1 MTSDRL
7 RIVPD
12 STESGLR
19 ELIAIREIV
28 HAFLTADRPE
38 EVFQFALDRVS
49 PLVGASFACVYLVD
63 GASELM
69 RLAAVHNWPE
79 RFTPFLG
86 EMRVR
91 LGFGPSGEAA
101 AERRVIE
108 VPDVMADPSLED
120 WAEVAHELGFRA
132 IVALPLQTGD
142 GVLGA
147 VAFYFEEAGAISAE
161 TRSLLRMVADQM
173 AATAQKARLIEDLRR
188 ANAALTESNAELE
201 RQYVALLEARRV
213 KDEFLANISHE
224 LRTPLT
230 AVMGYLALMEEG
242 LAGPVTDE
250 QRKTLA
256 QVKTSSQHLL
266 DLIGDLLE
274 LTTLKRG
281 GLEIKAATFDVRE
294 PLHDALANDARAVG
308 RRGAARARAGAADL
322 HAQRPPEDLQDARR
336 AAEQRVQVHDVGRD
350 PAVGERGRRLRRLSR
365 RGHGDRHPRGAAP
378 AGVRRVPAGG
388 RLDDAPVRRV
398 RAGALARAP
407 ARARARRRDL
417 RRLVAGPRARP
428 SGSSCRWSTASPSG
442 CRTPRSPSRSV
453 KLRAWVEGRRI
464 VAAPDR
470 RLPRHPT
477 PRRHEP
483 VPAHAA
489 GVPHHAHARRGARAR
504 PRSSS
509 RSGTAS
515 TPRSSIA
522 RGRRS

>member
-7 RIVPD
+7 RTGPD
-12 STESGLR
+12 GTDSGLR

-38 EVFQFALDRVS
+38 EVFQFALDRVG

-79 RFTPFLG
+79 RFAPFLG

-132 IVALPLQTGD
+132 IAALPLQTGD

-147 VAFYFEEAGAISAE
+147 VAFYFENAGAVSAE

-188 ANAALTESNAELE
+188 ANAALVESNAELE
-201 RQYVALLEARRV
+201 RQYSALLDARRV

-242 LAGPVTDE
+242 LAGPITTE

-256 QVKTSSQHLL
+256 QVKTASNHLL
-266 DLIGDLLE
+266 EMIGDLLE

-281 GLEIKAATFDVRE
+281 GLEAVTSAFDVRD
-294 PLHDALANDARAVG
+294 PLHDAVSNTRG
-308 RRGAARARAGAADL
+308 RPEQVALRVNEPQSATIMVSDRRKIAKLLGALLSNAYKFT
-322 HAQRPPEDLQDARR
+322 P
-336 AAEQRVQVHDVGRD
+336 
-350 PAVGERGRRLRRLSR
+350 VGEIRVSVTAGDGHVTYRVEDTGIGIADEMQQLVFEEFRQVDGSSTRRY
-365 RGHGDRHPRGAAP
+365 
-378 AGVRRVPAGG
+378 GG
-388 RLDDAPVRRV
+388 SGL
-398 RAGALARAP
+398 GLALARRLARMLGGEIFLESHEGEGSTFRVELPLEYRDPDAP
-407 ARARARRRDL
+407 PLSAI
-417 RRLVAGPRARP
+417 PR
-428 SGSSCRWSTASPSG
+428 
-442 CRTPRSPSRSV
+442 
-453 KLRAWVEGRRI
+453 
-464 VAAPDR
+464 
-470 RLPRHPT
+470 
-477 PRRHEP
+477 
-483 VPAHAA
+483 
-489 GVPHHAHARRGARAR
+489 
-504 PRSSS
+504 
-509 RSGTAS
+509 
-515 TPRSSIA
+515 
-522 RGRRS
+522 

>member
-1 MTSDRL
+1 VTSDRL

-12 STESGLR
+12 SSESGLR

-79 RFTPFLG
+79 RFAPFLG

-147 VAFYFEEAGAISAE
+147 VAFYFEEAGAISGD

-230 AVMGYLALMEEG
+230 AVMGYLALMDEG

-281 GLEIKAATFDVRE
+281 GLEIKAATFDVRD
-294 PLHDALANDARAVG
+294 PLHDALANTRG
-308 RRGAARARAGAADL
+308 RSDSVALRVREPEQAIFMLSDRRKICKMLVALLSNAYKFTTSGEIRLSVNVVDDFVVYRVEDTGIGIPEEL
-322 HAQRPPEDLQDARR
+322 HQQVFDEFRQVDGSTTRKYGGSGLGLSLARR
-336 AAEQRVQVHDVGRD
+336 LARVLG
-350 PAVGERGRRLRRLSR
+350 GEIYVDSSPGHGSTFRVELPLEYREPERLS
-365 RGHGDRHPRGAAP
+365 HSPLP
-378 AGVRRVPAGG
+378 F
-388 RLDDAPVRRV
+388 
-398 RAGALARAP
+398 AL
-407 ARARARRRDL
+407 
-417 RRLVAGPRARP
+417 G
-428 SGSSCRWSTASPSG
+428 
-442 CRTPRSPSRSV
+442 
-453 KLRAWVEGRRI
+453 
-464 VAAPDR
+464 
-470 RLPRHPT
+470 
-477 PRRHEP
+477 
-483 VPAHAA
+483 
-489 GVPHHAHARRGARAR
+489 
-504 PRSSS
+504 
-509 RSGTAS
+509 
-515 TPRSSIA
+515 
-522 RGRRS
+522 

>member
-1 MTSDRL
+1 VRARHIARVSRTAPLPGDRT
-7 RIVPD
+7 RTAPE
-12 STESGLR
+12 STETGLR

-49 PLVGASFACVYLVD
+49 PLVGATFACVYLVD

-79 RFTPFLG
+79 RYAPFLG

-101 AERRVIE
+101 AERRLIE

-147 VAFYFEEAGAISAE
+147 IAFYFEQAGAITAE

-188 ANAALTESNAELE
+188 ANAALVESNAELE
-201 RQYVALLEARRV
+201 RQYSALLDARRV

-242 LAGPVTDE
+242 LAGPVTTE

-256 QVKTSSQHLL
+256 QVKTASQHLL
-266 DLIGDLLE
+266 DLIADLLE

-281 GLEIKAATFDVRE
+281 GLEATTSAFDMRD
-294 PLHDALANDARAVG
+294 PLHDAISTT
-308 RRGAARARAGAADL
+308 
-322 HAQRPPEDLQDARR
+322 
-336 AAEQRVQVHDVGRD
+336 
-350 PAVGERGRRLRRLSR
+350 RGRPENVALRVSEPETATLVVSDRRKIAKMLGALLSNAYKFTPKGEIRLSVSVRNDHVVYRVEDTGIGIADEMQQLVFEEFRQVDGSSTR
-365 RGHGDRHPRGAAP
+365 RY
-378 AGVRRVPAGG
+378 GG
-388 RLDDAPVRRV
+388 SGL
-398 RAGALARAP
+398 GLALARRLARLLGGEIYLDSAP
-407 ARARARRRDL
+407 GEGSTFRVELPLEYRDPEAPPL
-417 RRLVAGPRARP
+417 SAIPR
-428 SGSSCRWSTASPSG
+428 
-442 CRTPRSPSRSV
+442 
-453 KLRAWVEGRRI
+453 
-464 VAAPDR
+464 
-470 RLPRHPT
+470 
-477 PRRHEP
+477 
-483 VPAHAA
+483 
-489 GVPHHAHARRGARAR
+489 
-504 PRSSS
+504 
-509 RSGTAS
+509 
-515 TPRSSIA
+515 
-522 RGRRS
+522 

>member
-1 MTSDRL
+1 VTRITPLSNDRF
-7 RIVPD
+7 RTAAET
-12 STESGLR
+12 TESGLR

-49 PLVGASFACVYLVD
+49 PLVGASFACVYLID

-108 VPDVMADPSLED
+108 VPDVTSDPSLED
-120 WAEVAHELGFRA
+120 WAEVANELGFRA

-147 VAFYFEEAGAISAE
+147 VAFYFERAGTISAE

-173 AATAQKARLIEDLRR
+173 AATAQKARLIDDLRR
-188 ANAALTESNAELE
+188 ANAALLETNAELE
-201 RQYVALLEARRV
+201 AQYVALLEARRV

-230 AVMGYLALMEEG
+230 AVMGYLSLMEEG
-242 LAGPVTDE
+242 LAGPVTPE

-256 QVKTSSQHLL
+256 QVKTSSHHLL

-281 GLEIKAATFDVRE
+281 GIEAVTSAFDIRD
-294 PLHDALANDARAVG
+294 PLHDAITATRGRADGVALRVSEPESPVMMVSDRRKIAKLLVALLSNAYKFTSTGEVRVSVSTRNDRVVYRVVDTG
-308 RRGAARARAGAADL
+308 IGIPDSMKTLVFEEFRQVDGSSTRRFGGPGL
-322 HAQRPPEDLQDARR
+322 GLSLAQRLAHLLGGEIYLESALGEGSTFLVELPIELPDA
-336 AAEQRVQVHDVGRD
+336 
-350 PAVGERGRRLRRLSR
+350 
-365 RGHGDRHPRGAAP
+365 DR
-378 AGVRRVPAGG
+378 
-388 RLDDAPVRRV
+388 
-398 RAGALARAP
+398 
-407 ARARARRRDL
+407 
-417 RRLVAGPRARP
+417 
-428 SGSSCRWSTASPSG
+428 S
-442 CRTPRSPSRSV
+442 
-453 KLRAWVEGRRI
+453 
-464 VAAPDR
+464 
-470 RLPRHPT
+470 
-477 PRRHEP
+477 
-483 VPAHAA
+483 
-489 GVPHHAHARRGARAR
+489 
-504 PRSSS
+504 
-509 RSGTAS
+509 
-515 TPRSSIA
+515 
-522 RGRRS
+522 

>member
-1 MTSDRL
+1 VTSPTPIA
-7 RIVPD
+7 IVRSRSAAESSD
-12 STESGLR
+12 SGLR

-69 RLAAVHNWPE
+69 RLAAVYNWPPK
-79 RFTPFLG
+79 FAPFLG

-108 VPDVMADPSLED
+108 VPDVMADGSLED
-120 WAEVAHELGFRA
+120 WAEVANELGFRA

-147 VAFYFEEAGAISAE
+147 VAFYFAAAGAISAE

-188 ANAALTESNAELE
+188 ANAALLETNAELE
-201 RQYVALLEARRV
+201 RQYVVLLDARRV

-242 LAGPVTDE
+242 LAGPVTQE
-250 QRKTLA
+250 QLRTLA
-256 QVKTSSQHLL
+256 QVKVSSQHLL

-281 GLEIKAATFDVRE
+281 GLETSLSAFDVRE
-294 PLHDALANDARAVG
+294 PLHDAVAATRGRAETVALRVSEPEGSAIMVSDRRKIAKLLVALLSNAYKFTSSGEVRLSVEVRNDRAVYRVQDTG
-308 RRGAARARAGAADL
+308 IGIPEEMRQAVFDEFRQVDGSSTRRYGGSGL
-322 HAQRPPEDLQDARR
+322 GLSLARR
-336 AAEQRVQVHDVGRD
+336 LARLLGGDIYVDS
-350 PAVGERGRRLRRLSR
+350 AVGEGSTFRVELPLQS
-365 RGHGDRHPRGAAP
+365 PGA
-378 AGVRRVPAGG
+378 
-388 RLDDAPVRRV
+388 D
-398 RAGALARAP
+398 
-407 ARARARRRDL
+407 
-417 RRLVAGPRARP
+417 
-428 SGSSCRWSTASPSG
+428 
-442 CRTPRSPSRSV
+442 
-453 KLRAWVEGRRI
+453 
-464 VAAPDR
+464 
-470 RLPRHPT
+470 
-477 PRRHEP
+477 
-483 VPAHAA
+483 
-489 GVPHHAHARRGARAR
+489 
-504 PRSSS
+504 
-509 RSGTAS
+509 
-515 TPRSSIA
+515 
-522 RGRRS
+522 

>member
-1 MTSDRL
+1 M
-7 RIVPD
+7 PEK
-12 STESGLR
+12 STRNDPERTETGLR

-49 PLVGASFACVYLVD
+49 PLVGATFACVYVVD

-69 RLAAVHNWPE
+69 RLAAVHNWPQ
-79 RFTPFLG
+79 RFAPFLG

-108 VPDVMADPSLED
+108 VPDVMADPALED

-147 VAFYFEEAGAISAE
+147 VSFYFQEAGSITSD

-188 ANAALTESNAELE
+188 ANAALVETNAELE
-201 RQYVALLEARRV
+201 RQYSALLDARRV

-242 LAGPVTDE
+242 LAGPVTPE

-256 QVKTSSQHLL
+256 QVKTASQHLL

-281 GLEIKAATFDVRE
+281 GLEAMTTAFDIRD
-294 PLHDALANDARAVG
+294 PLHDAISST
-308 RRGAARARAGAADL
+308 
-322 HAQRPPEDLQDARR
+322 
-336 AAEQRVQVHDVGRD
+336 
-350 PAVGERGRRLRRLSR
+350 RGRPEHVALRVSEPETTTIMVSDRRKIAKLLGVLLSNAYKFTAQGEIRVSVAVRNDRVVYRVEDTGIGIADDMQQLVFEEFRQVDGSSTR
-365 RGHGDRHPRGAAP
+365 RY
-378 AGVRRVPAGG
+378 GG
-388 RLDDAPVRRV
+388 SGL
-398 RAGALARAP
+398 GLALARRLARLLGGEISLESAP
-407 ARARARRRDL
+407 GEGSIFRVELPLEYRDPDAPPL
-417 RRLVAGPRARP
+417 SAIPR
-428 SGSSCRWSTASPSG
+428 
-442 CRTPRSPSRSV
+442 
-453 KLRAWVEGRRI
+453 
-464 VAAPDR
+464 
-470 RLPRHPT
+470 
-477 PRRHEP
+477 
-483 VPAHAA
+483 
-489 GVPHHAHARRGARAR
+489 
-504 PRSSS
+504 
-509 RSGTAS
+509 
-515 TPRSSIA
+515 
-522 RGRRS
+522 

>member
-1 MTSDRL
+1 VSRTAPLTSERL
-7 RIVPD
+7 RTAPENTD
-12 STESGLR
+12 SGLR

-108 VPDVMADPSLED
+108 VPDVIADPSLED
-120 WAEVAHELGFRA
+120 WAEVAQELGFRA
-132 IVALPLQTGD
+132 IVALPLQTGE

-147 VAFYFEEAGAISAE
+147 VAFYFENAGAISGE

-188 ANAALTESNAELE
+188 ANGALLESNAELE
-201 RQYVALLEARRV
+201 RQYAALLEARRV
-213 KDEFLANISHE
+213 KDEFLASISHE

-242 LAGPVTDE
+242 LAGPVTPE

-281 GLEIKAATFDVRE
+281 GLEAITSAFDVRD
-294 PLHDALANDARAVG
+294 PLHDAVSSTRGRSDDVALRVNEPETGTVMLSDRRKIAKLLGALLSNAYKFTRNGEVRVSVEVRNDLAVY
-308 RRGAARARAGAADL
+308 
-322 HAQRPPEDLQDARR
+322 
-336 AAEQRVQVHDVGRD
+336 RVQDTGIGI
-350 PAVGERGRRLRRLSR
+350 PGEMQQLVFDEFRQADGSTTRRY
-365 RGHGDRHPRGAAP
+365 
-378 AGVRRVPAGG
+378 GG
-388 RLDDAPVRRV
+388 SGL
-398 RAGALARAP
+398 GLALARRLARLLGGEIFVESALGEGSTFRAELPLEYRDPDAP
-407 ARARARRRDL
+407 PLSAI
-417 RRLVAGPRARP
+417 PR
-428 SGSSCRWSTASPSG
+428 
-442 CRTPRSPSRSV
+442 
-453 KLRAWVEGRRI
+453 
-464 VAAPDR
+464 
-470 RLPRHPT
+470 
-477 PRRHEP
+477 
-483 VPAHAA
+483 
-489 GVPHHAHARRGARAR
+489 
-504 PRSSS
+504 
-509 RSGTAS
+509 
-515 TPRSSIA
+515 
-522 RGRRS
+522 

>member
-1 MTSDRL
+1 VTPSTPLTSERL
-7 RIVPD
+7 RAAPE

-49 PLVGASFACVYLVD
+49 PLVGATFACVYLVD

-86 EMRVR
+86 QMRVR

-132 IVALPLQTGD
+132 IVALPLQTGE

-147 VAFYFEEAGAISAE
+147 VAFYFEGAGAINAE

-188 ANAALTESNAELE
+188 ANAALLDTNAELE
-201 RQYVALLEARRV
+201 RQYGALLDARRV

-230 AVMGYLALMEEG
+230 AVMGYLALMDEG
-242 LAGPVTDE
+242 LAGPVTPE
-250 QRKTLA
+250 QRKTIA
-256 QVKTSSQHLL
+256 QVKISSEHLL

-281 GLEIKAATFDVRE
+281 GLEVVASTFDVRDPLREAVASTRGRSANVALRVNE
-294 PLHDALANDARAVG
+294 PETGVSMVSDRRKIAKMLVALLSNAYKFTQTGEIRLSVEVLNG
-308 RRGAARARAGAADL
+308 RVVYRV
-322 HAQRPPEDLQDARR
+322 QDTGIGIPDDMQQLVFEEFRQVDGSSTRRYGGPGLGLSLARR
-336 AAEQRVQVHDVGRD
+336 
-350 PAVGERGRRLRRLSR
+350 
-365 RGHGDRHPRGAAP
+365 
-378 AGVRRVPAGG
+378 
-388 RLDDAPVRRV
+388 
-398 RAGALARAP
+398 LARLLGGEIAVRSAP
-407 ARARARRRDL
+407 GEGSTFQVELPL
-417 RRLVAGPRARP
+417 RYQDQERP
-428 SGSSCRWSTASPSG
+428 
-442 CRTPRSPSRSV
+442 
-453 KLRAWVEGRRI
+453 
-464 VAAPDR
+464 
-470 RLPRHPT
+470 
-477 PRRHEP
+477 
-483 VPAHAA
+483 
-489 GVPHHAHARRGARAR
+489 
-504 PRSSS
+504 
-509 RSGTAS
+509 
-515 TPRSSIA
+515 
-522 RGRRS
+522 